1 MMKNAIRESPK
12 AHWTKVNSCSPVISL
27 MRKRC
32 ISSEVCFQISYS
44 ISRNLAFRF
53 HPFLLCRVKWL
64 VPEPAG
70 KRACPNARMASA
82 SALAWIGSPWE
93 AAGFPPQHTS
103 HQPVTLGP
111 GFMRDLWKLNV
122 DVTDILWNEST
133 CGLPK
138 KYSEDINWR
147 MCASGKASLI
157 ETLGTVQ
164 GIRLCEIASLQSL
177 TFLARGKFVWGF
189 KKRYFSVEYNG
200 ASVEGR
206 SEHFTISAHIF
217 FTHCHWFWS
226 FSLRSRAVTS
236 SGYHSFYH
244 ICNNSAI
251 SSRNICKKLYRHY
264 FTRSYSPPKK
274 LMHVSFLII

>member
-1 MMKNAIRESPK
+1 M
-12 AHWTKVNSCSPVISL
+12 
-27 MRKRC
+27 
-32 ISSEVCFQISYS
+32 
-44 ISRNLAFRF
+44 
-53 HPFLLCRVKWL
+53 
-64 VPEPAG
+64 
-70 KRACPNARMASA
+70 ACPWACRKASLPQCPHGLCFCLGMDRLSLRSSRIPTPA
-82 SALAWIGSPWE
+82 HKPPTGDFGAWFYAWPLEIKCRRYR
-93 AAGFPPQHTS
+93 HT
-103 HQPVTLGP
+103 LKWIN
-111 GFMRDLWKLNV
+111 LWTSKKIFRGYKLE
-122 DVTDILWNEST
+122 DV
-133 CGLPK
+133 CH
-138 KYSEDINWR
+138 
-147 MCASGKASLI
+147 GKASLI